1 MHSTLKT
8 TGLKASLI
16 LYIRNIVMILMGV
29 SGLLLKRWVSS
40 TISQIAYSYW
50 GNITASFAVYFLV
63 NNAAQNRVKGFII
76 GLISLA
82 IVQSFELT
90 NGFGVMTNVYD
101 PFDYLANAL
110 GISLAYMVDAIS
122 TRMILA
128 RKSR

>member
-16 LYIRNIVMILMGV
+16 LSIRNIVMILMGV

-110 GISLAYMVDAIS
+110 GISLAYVVDAIS